1 MSRGVRQALSWRAK
15 VVIAVAVA
23 VLAGVLLS
31 SATIY
36 IVVRHDLY
44 HRVDAALRRENDL
57 VLQNGISEIV
67 KPRKATLARLSELPT
82 LVQLVN
88 SKGDVIAA
96 QNASVHLPVT
106 SLARRVAGGDG
117 RISGSFDDLTISG
130 IPVRMLVAPYG
141 NGQAI
146 EVIKPVGSIQNELD
160 RLLVV
165 LVIVSSTGVLFAL
178 LLGLLV
184 AGAALRPIRR
194 LTRAVERVEKT
205 GDLHER
211 IEVGKQDEIGRLASA
226 LNSMLGVLETTQR
239 AQRQLVADAS
249 HELRTPLAGLRTNVE
264 VLAESESLPPT
275 ERVQLVDDIRLQFDN
290 LTALISDLVDLARE
304 DEGVKADEPY
314 EVVYLDDIVMT
325 SINRLKLA
333 YPDILVE
340 NNVEVTPL
348 RGSRARLERAVF
360 NILDNAAKW
369 SPAGKPI
376 QVNLVGNELSV
387 RDSGPGMSSRDLE
400 HAFDRFYRG
409 QASRRV
415 PGFGLGLA
423 ITRRIVESH
432 GGSITIESELG
443 SHTLVTVNFS
453 PAAVA
458 SSSA

>member
-1 MSRGVRQALSWRAK
+1 VPSSHRQALSWRAK
-15 VVIAVAVA
+15 VIIAVATA

-44 HRVDAALRRENDL
+44 HRVDAALRREDDL
-57 VLQNGISEIV
+57 ILQHGISEII

-88 SKGDVIAA
+88 SKGDVIAS

-106 SLARRVAGGDG
+106 SLARQVAEGNG
-117 RISGSFDDLTISG
+117 RISASFDDLTISG
-130 IPVRMLVAPYG
+130 IPVRMLAAPYG

-146 EVIKPVGSIQNELD
+146 EAIKPVGSIQNELD

-165 LVIVSSTGVLFAL
+165 LVVVSSAGVLFAL

-194 LTRAVERVEKT
+194 LTRAVEKVKKT

-211 IEVGKQDEIGRLASA
+211 IEVGKQDEIGRLAGA
-226 LNSMLGVLETTQR
+226 LNSMLGVLEATQR

-264 VLAESESLPPT
+264 VLAENEPLPSAT
-275 ERVQLVDDIRLQFDN
+275 RDQLVDDIRLQFDD
-290 LTALISDLVDLARE
+290 LTSLISDLVDLARE
-304 DEGVKADEPY
+304 DEGARSGESY
-314 EVVYLDDIVMT
+314 EIVYLDDIVMT
-325 SINRLKLA
+325 CVNRLKLA
-333 YPDILVE
+333 YPGILME
-340 NNVEVTPL
+340 SNVEVTPL
-348 RGSRARLERAVF
+348 MGSRARLERAAF

-369 SPAGKPI
+369 SPAGRPI
-376 QVNLVGNELSV
+376 QVNLAGNKLSV
-387 RDSGPGMSSRDLE
+387 RDSGPGMSPRDIE

-409 QASRRV
+409 QASRQV

-423 ITRRIVESH
+423 IAHRIVESH

-443 SHTLVTVNFS
+443 SYTLVTVDF
-453 PAAVA
+453 
-458 SSSA
+458 SSA

>member
-1 MSRGVRQALSWRAK
+1 MAT
-15 VVIAVAVA
+15 A

-44 HRVDAALRRENDL
+44 HRVDAALRREDDL
-57 VLQNGISEIV
+57 ILQHGISEII

-88 SKGDVIAA
+88 SKGDVIAS

-106 SLARRVAGGDG
+106 SLARQVAEGNG
-117 RISGSFDDLTISG
+117 RISASFDDLTISG
-130 IPVRMLVAPYG
+130 IPVRMLAAPYG

-146 EVIKPVGSIQNELD
+146 EAIKPVGSIQNELD

-165 LVIVSSTGVLFAL
+165 LVVVSSAGVLFAL

-194 LTRAVERVEKT
+194 LTRAVEKVKKT

-211 IEVGKQDEIGRLASA
+211 IEVGKQDEIGRLAGA
-226 LNSMLGVLETTQR
+226 LNSMLGVLEATQR

-264 VLAESESLPPT
+264 VLAENEPLPSAT
-275 ERVQLVDDIRLQFDN
+275 RDQLVDDIRLQFDD
-290 LTALISDLVDLARE
+290 LTSLISDLVDLARE
-304 DEGVKADEPY
+304 DEGARSGESY
-314 EVVYLDDIVMT
+314 EIVYLDDIVMT
-325 SINRLKLA
+325 CVNRLKLA
-333 YPDILVE
+333 YPGILME
-340 NNVEVTPL
+340 SNVEVTPL
-348 RGSRARLERAVF
+348 MGSRARLERAAF

-369 SPAGKPI
+369 SPAGRPI
-376 QVNLVGNELSV
+376 QVNLAGNKLSV
-387 RDSGPGMSSRDLE
+387 RDSGPGMSPRDIE

-409 QASRRV
+409 QASRQV

-423 ITRRIVESH
+423 IAHRIVESH

-443 SHTLVTVNFS
+443 SHTLVTVDF
-453 PAAVA
+453 
-458 SSSA
+458 SSA

>member
-1 MSRGVRQALSWRAK
+1 MAT
-15 VVIAVAVA
+15 A

-44 HRVDAALRRENDL
+44 HRVDAALRREDDL
-57 VLQNGISEIV
+57 ILQHGISEII

-88 SKGDVIAA
+88 SKGDVIAS

-106 SLARRVAGGDG
+106 SLARQVAEGNG
-117 RISGSFDDLTISG
+117 RISASFDDLTISG
-130 IPVRMLVAPYG
+130 IPVRMLAAPYG

-146 EVIKPVGSIQNELD
+146 EAIKPVGSIQNELD

-165 LVIVSSTGVLFAL
+165 LVVVSSAGVLFAL

-194 LTRAVERVEKT
+194 LTRAVEKVKKT

-211 IEVGKQDEIGRLASA
+211 IEVGKQDEIGRLAGA
-226 LNSMLGVLETTQR
+226 LNSMLGVLEATQR

-264 VLAESESLPPT
+264 VLAENEPLPSAT
-275 ERVQLVDDIRLQFDN
+275 RDQLVDDIRLQFDD
-290 LTALISDLVDLARE
+290 LTSLISDLVDLARE
-304 DEGVKADEPY
+304 DEGARSGESY
-314 EVVYLDDIVMT
+314 EIVYLDDIVMT
-325 SINRLKLA
+325 CVNRLKLA
-333 YPDILVE
+333 YPGILME
-340 NNVEVTPL
+340 SNVEVTPL
-348 RGSRARLERAVF
+348 MGSRARLERAAF

-369 SPAGKPI
+369 SPAGRPI
-376 QVNLVGNELSV
+376 QVNLAGNKLSV
-387 RDSGPGMSSRDLE
+387 RDSGPGMSPRDIE

-409 QASRRV
+409 QASRQV

-423 ITRRIVESH
+423 IAHRIVESH

-443 SHTLVTVNFS
+443 SYTLVTVDF
-453 PAAVA
+453 
-458 SSSA
+458 SSA